1 MSKKLQVFISST
13 FTDLI
18 EDRQAAVEGILD
30 AGHIPAGMELFRGG
44 KPQMETIK
52 KWIDES
58 DVYMLILGGRY
69 GSIEPSSGKSYTHLE
84 YEYAVSKGIP
94 LFAVVLDDDELDRRL
109 RKSGKGVIEINEAK
123 KYEEFKKLVKSN
135 VCVFFNNSEKLKREI
150 YRHLDEFSRN
160 ENLIGWIRSSEV
172 IKNDIEIE
180 YKKKIANLERKN
192 RKLTVEIEKI
202 NEINLMNEVNI
213 VKLKEDNLNLMI
225 TKQSKE
231 DYAMLSS
238 KINEFLNCT
247 AVTKL
252 SALWRR
258 AAADPSDESSTI
270 FLVDTAKVFEMI
282 NNAYNS
288 ITTSI
293 LDLDDKTLQSIHNC
307 RDEAVGIIN
316 CINDLKMSA
325 WHLETKYRKELE
337 LFIKGKVQNGPSKE
351 AIFGNIAYDVNDV
364 QYKLNKYNNIYWSLN
379 DTLKEFLKHRK
390 NNI

>member
-18 EDRQAAVEGILD
+18 EDRQVAVEGILD

-69 GSIEPSSGKSYTHLE
+69 GSVEPSSGKSYTHLE

-109 RKSGKGVIEINEAK
+109 RESGKSVIEINEAK

-150 YRHLDEFSRN
+150 YRHLDEFNRN
-160 ENLIGWIRSSEV
+160 EKLIGWIRSNEV
-172 IKNDIEIE
+172 IKNDIEIK

-192 RKLTVEIEKI
+192 RKLTVEIEKL
-202 NEINLMNEVNI
+202 NEINLIGEGNI
-213 VKLKEDNLNLMI
+213 VKSKEDNEKLMRI
-225 TKQSKE
+225 KQNKE
-231 DYAMLSS
+231 DYVMLSS

-258 AAADPSDESSTI
+258 AAADPSDESSTV

-282 NNAYNS
+282 NNAYNN

-293 LDLDDKTLQSIHNC
+293 LDLDEKTLQSIHNC

-325 WHLETKYRKELE
+325 WHLETKYRQELE

-379 DTLKEFLKHRK
+379 DTLKEFLKHRR